1 MLAILTLLSVLA
13 LTGADQ
19 LFKHFVILRLRDRE
33 PFVLIPHVLQL
44 HYTENDGAMMGLLQG
59 KTVLMIVLA
68 LAVFA
73 VLLYLV
79 FSKKIRFGLIYCCLV
94 GILAGGLGNLIDR
107 IFRGFVVD
115 YIEVLFVRFYIF
127 NFADCLI
134 TVGAFLIVFYE
145 IYEMIRDSKQ
155 KKENAHG

>member
-1 MLAILTLLSVLA
+1 MLALFTSLSVLV

-19 LFKHFVILRLRDRE
+19 LLKHLVIQRLRDRE
-33 PFVLIPHVLQL
+33 PFVLIPHVLQF

-73 VLLYLV
+73 ILLYLV
-79 FSKKIRFGLIYCCLV
+79 FSKKIRFGLVYCCLV
-94 GILAGGLGNLIDR
+94 AILAGGLGNLIDR
-107 IFRGFVVD
+107 VFRGYVVD
-115 YIEVLFVRFYIF
+115 YIEVLFVRFYVF

-145 IYEMIRDSKQ
+145 IYEMIRESKR
-155 KKENAHG
+155 KKEIAHG

>member
-1 MLAILTLLSVLA
+1 MLPFFTLLSVLA

-19 LFKHFVILRLRDRE
+19 LIKYIVTEKLRDGA
-33 PFVLIPHVLQL
+33 PLVLIPHVLQL

-59 KTVLMIVLA
+59 KTTLMAVLA

-79 FSKKIRFGLIYCCLV
+79 FSKKIRFGLVYCCLA
-94 GILAGGLGNLIDR
+94 GILAGGLGNLLDR

-115 YIEVLFVRFYIF
+115 YIEVLFVKFYIF

-134 TVGAFLIVFYE
+134 TVGAFLIIFYE
-145 IYEMIRDSKQ
+145 LYELILDSRR
-155 KKENAHG
+155 KKEEAHG

>member
-1 MLAILTLLSVLA
+1 MLPFFTLLSVLA

-19 LFKHFVILRLRDRE
+19 LFKYIVTEKLRDGA
-33 PFVLIPHVLQL
+33 PLVLIPHVLQL

-59 KTVLMIVLA
+59 KTTLMAVLA

-79 FSKKIRFGLIYCCLV
+79 FSKKIRFGLVYCCLA
-94 GILAGGLGNLIDR
+94 GILAGGLGNLLDR

-115 YIEVLFVRFYIF
+115 YIEVLFVKFYIF

-134 TVGAFLIVFYE
+134 TVGAFLIIFYE
-145 IYEMIRDSKQ
+145 LYELIRDSRR
-155 KKENAHG
+155 KKEEAHG

>member
-44 HYTENDGAMMGLLQG
+44 QYTENDGAMMGLLQG

-79 FSKKIRFGLIYCCLV
+79 FSKRIRFGLIYCCLV
-94 GILAGGLGNLIDR
+94 AILAGGLGNLIDR

-145 IYEMIRDSKQ
+145 IYEMIRDSKK

>member
-19 LFKHFVILRLRDRE
+19 LFKHFVILHLRDRE

-79 FSKKIRFGLIYCCLV
+79 FSKRIRFGLIYCCLV
-94 GILAGGLGNLIDR
+94 AILAGGLGNLIDR

-145 IYEMIRDSKQ
+145 IYEMIRDSKK

>member
-1 MLAILTLLSVLA
+1 MLPFFTLLSVLA

-19 LFKHFVILRLRDRE
+19 LIKYIVTEKLRDGA
-33 PFVLIPHVLQL
+33 PLVLIPHVLQL

-59 KTVLMIVLA
+59 KTTLMAVLA

-79 FSKKIRFGLIYCCLV
+79 FSKMIRFGLVYCCLA
-94 GILAGGLGNLIDR
+94 GILAGGLGNLLDR

-115 YIEVLFVRFYIF
+115 YIEVLFVKFYIF

-134 TVGAFLIVFYE
+134 TVGAFLIIFYE
-145 IYEMIRDSKQ
+145 LYELIRDSRR
-155 KKENAHG
+155 KKEEAHG

>member
-1 MLAILTLLSVLA
+1 MLASLTLLSVLV

-19 LFKHFVILRLRDRE
+19 LFKLLVVQHLKDRE
-33 PFVLIPHVLQL
+33 PLVLIPKVLQL
-44 HYTENDGAMMGLLQG
+44 HYTENDGAMMGMLQG
-59 KTVLMIVLA
+59 KTTLMVLLA
-68 LAVFA
+68 LAVFV
-73 VLLYLV
+73 VLLYV
-79 FSKKIRFGLIYCCLV
+79 IFSKKIRFGLAYCALV

-134 TVGAFLIVFYE
+134 TVGAFSIIFYE
-145 IYEMIRDSKQ
+145 LYDLLRQRKTQ
-155 KKENAHG
+155 KEETDG

>member
-1 MLAILTLLSVLA
+1 MLPFFTLLSVLA

-19 LFKHFVILRLRDRE
+19 LIKYIVTEKLRDSA
-33 PFVLIPHVLQL
+33 PLFLIPHVLQL

-59 KTVLMIVLA
+59 KTTLMAVLA

-79 FSKKIRFGLIYCCLV
+79 FSKKIRFGLVYCCLA
-94 GILAGGLGNLIDR
+94 GILAGGLGNLLDR

-115 YIEVLFVRFYIF
+115 YIEVLFVKFYIF

-134 TVGAFLIVFYE
+134 TVGAFLIIFYE
-145 IYEMIRDSKQ
+145 LYELIRDSRR
-155 KKENAHG
+155 KKEEAHG

>member
-1 MLAILTLLSVLA
+1 MLPFFTLLSVLA

-19 LFKHFVILRLRDRE
+19 LIKYIVTEKLRDGA
-33 PFVLIPHVLQL
+33 PLVLIPRVLQL

-59 KTVLMIVLA
+59 KTTLMAVLA

-79 FSKKIRFGLIYCCLV
+79 FSKKIRFGLVYCCLA
-94 GILAGGLGNLIDR
+94 GILAGGLGNLLDR

-115 YIEVLFVRFYIF
+115 YIEVLFVKFYIF

-134 TVGAFLIVFYE
+134 TVGAFLIIFYE
-145 IYEMIRDSKQ
+145 LYELIHDARR
-155 KKENAHG
+155 KKEEAHG

>member
-1 MLAILTLLSVLA
+1 MLPLFTLLSVLL

-19 LFKHFVILRLRDRE
+19 LLKYVVIQNLRDRE

-44 HYTENDGAMMGLLQG
+44 HYTEHDGAMMGLLQG
-59 KTVLMIVLA
+59 KTLLMIVLA
-68 LAVFA
+68 LAVFG

-79 FSKKIRFGLIYCCLV
+79 FSKKIRFGLVYCCLV
-94 GILAGGLGNLIDR
+94 AILAGGLGNLIDR

-115 YIEVLFVRFYIF
+115 YIEALFVRFYIF

-134 TVGAFLIVFYE
+134 TVGAFLIVIYE
-145 IYEMIRDSKQ
+145 IIEMIRDGKQ
-155 KKENAHG
+155 KKVNAHG

>member
-1 MLAILTLLSVLA
+1 MLPFFTLLSVLA

-19 LFKHFVILRLRDRE
+19 LIKYIVTEKLRDGAQL
-33 PFVLIPHVLQL
+33 VLIPRVLQL

-59 KTVLMIVLA
+59 KTTLMAVLA

-79 FSKKIRFGLIYCCLV
+79 FSKKIRFGLVYCCLA
-94 GILAGGLGNLIDR
+94 GILAGGLGNLLDR

-115 YIEVLFVRFYIF
+115 YIEVLFVKFYIF

-134 TVGAFLIVFYE
+134 TVGAFLIIFYE
-145 IYEMIRDSKQ
+145 LYELIRDSRR
-155 KKENAHG
+155 KKEEAHG

>member
-1 MLAILTLLSVLA
+1 MLPFLTLVSVLV

-19 LFKHFVILRLRDRE
+19 LIKCLVVQNLRSGE
-33 PFVLIPHVLQL
+33 PLVLIPQVLQL

-59 KTVLMIVLA
+59 KTTLMAVLA
-68 LAVFA
+68 LLVFA

-79 FSKKIRFGLIYCCLV
+79 FSKKIPFGLVYCCLA
-94 GILAGGLGNLIDR
+94 GILAGGFGNLLDR

-115 YIEVLFVRFYIF
+115 YIEVLFVKFYIF

-145 IYEMIRDSKQ
+145 LYTLLHDKGR
-155 KKENAHG
+155 KKEESHG

>member
-1 MLAILTLLSVLA
+1 MLPFFTLLSVLA

-19 LFKHFVILRLRDRE
+19 LIKYIVTEKLRDGA
-33 PFVLIPHVLQL
+33 PLVLIPRVLQL

-59 KTVLMIVLA
+59 KTTLLAVLA

-79 FSKKIRFGLIYCCLV
+79 FSKKIRFGLVYCCLA
-94 GILAGGLGNLIDR
+94 GILAGGLGNLLDR

-115 YIEVLFVRFYIF
+115 YIEVLFVKFYIF

-134 TVGAFLIVFYE
+134 TVGAFLIIFYE
-145 IYEMIRDSKQ
+145 LYELIRDSRR
-155 KKENAHG
+155 KKEEAHG

>member
-1 MLAILTLLSVLA
+1 MLPFFTLLSVLA

-19 LFKHFVILRLRDRE
+19 LIKYIVTEKLRDGA
-33 PFVLIPHVLQL
+33 PLVLIPRVLQL
-44 HYTENDGAMMGLLQG
+44 HYTENDGAMMGMLQG
-59 KTVLMIVLA
+59 KTTLMAVLA

-79 FSKKIRFGLIYCCLV
+79 FSKKIRFGLVYCCLA
-94 GILAGGLGNLIDR
+94 GILAGGLGNLLDR

-115 YIEVLFVRFYIF
+115 YIEVLFVKFYIF

-134 TVGAFLIVFYE
+134 TVGAFLIIFYE
-145 IYEMIRDSKQ
+145 LYELIRDSRR
-155 KKENAHG
+155 KKEEAHG

>member
-1 MLAILTLLSVLA
+1 MLPFFTLLSVLA

-19 LFKHFVILRLRDRE
+19 LIKYIVTEKLRDGA
-33 PFVLIPHVLQL
+33 PLVLIPHVLQL

-59 KTVLMIVLA
+59 KTTLMAVLA

-79 FSKKIRFGLIYCCLV
+79 FSKKIRFGLVYCCLA
-94 GILAGGLGNLIDR
+94 GILAGGLGNLLDR

-115 YIEVLFVRFYIF
+115 YIEVLFVKFYIF

-134 TVGAFLIVFYE
+134 TVGAFLIIFYE
-145 IYEMIRDSKQ
+145 MYELIRDSRR
-155 KKENAHG
+155 KKEEAHG

>member
-1 MLAILTLLSVLA
+1 MLPIITLLSVLA

-19 LFKHFVILRLRDRE
+19 LFKQLVILRLRDRE

-44 HYTENDGAMMGLLQG
+44 RYTENDGAMMGLLQG

-79 FSKKIRFGLIYCCLV
+79 FS
-94 GILAGGLGNLIDR
+94 
-107 IFRGFVVD
+107 
-115 YIEVLFVRFYIF
+115 
-127 NFADCLI
+127 
-134 TVGAFLIVFYE
+134 
-145 IYEMIRDSKQ
+145 
-155 KKENAHG
+155 

>member
-1 MLAILTLLSVLA
+1 MLPLITLLSVLA
-13 LTGADQ
+13 LTGVDQ
-19 LFKHFVILRLRDRE
+19 LIKYVVTEKLGNGAPLVI
-33 PFVLIPHVLQL
+33 IPHVLQL

-59 KTVLMIVLA
+59 KTTLMAVLA

-79 FSKKIRFGLIYCCLV
+79 FSKRIRFGLVYCCLA
-94 GILAGGLGNLIDR
+94 GILAGGLGNLLDR

-115 YIEVLFVRFYIF
+115 YIEVLFVKFYVF

-134 TVGAFLIVFYE
+134 TVGAFLIVFWE
-145 IYEMIRDSKQ
+145 LYEMVRDSRR
-155 KKENAHG
+155 KKEETHG

>member
-1 MLAILTLLSVLA
+1 MLPFFTLLSVLA

-19 LFKHFVILRLRDRE
+19 LIKYIVTEKLRDGA
-33 PFVLIPHVLQL
+33 PLVLIPHVLQL

-59 KTVLMIVLA
+59 KTTLMAVLA

-79 FSKKIRFGLIYCCLV
+79 FSKKIRFGLVYCCLA
-94 GILAGGLGNLIDR
+94 GILAGGLGNLLDR

-115 YIEVLFVRFYIF
+115 YIEVLFVKFYIF

-134 TVGAFLIVFYE
+134 TVGAFLIIFYE
-145 IYEMIRDSKQ
+145 LYELIRDSRR
-155 KKENAHG
+155 KKEEAHG

>member
-1 MLAILTLLSVLA
+1 MLPFFTLLSVLA

-19 LFKHFVILRLRDRE
+19 LIKYIVTEKLRDGA
-33 PFVLIPHVLQL
+33 PLVLIPRVLQL

-59 KTVLMIVLA
+59 KTTLMAVLA

-79 FSKKIRFGLIYCCLV
+79 FSKKIRFGLVYCCLA
-94 GILAGGLGNLIDR
+94 GILAGGLGNLLDR

-115 YIEVLFVRFYIF
+115 YIEVLFVKFYIF

-134 TVGAFLIVFYE
+134 TVGAFLIIFYE
-145 IYEMIRDSKQ
+145 LYELIRDSRR
-155 KKENAHG
+155 KKEEAHG

>member
-79 FSKKIRFGLIYCCLV
+79 FSKRIRFGLIYCCLV
-94 GILAGGLGNLIDR
+94 AILAGGLGNLIDR

-145 IYEMIRDSKQ
+145 IYEMIRDSKK

>member
-1 MLAILTLLSVLA
+1 MLPIITLLSVLA

-19 LFKHFVILRLRDRE
+19 LFKQLVILRLRDRE

-44 HYTENDGAMMGLLQG
+44 RYTENDGAMMGLLQG

-79 FSKKIRFGLIYCCLV
+79 FSKKIRFGLIYCCLA

-145 IYEMIRDSKQ
+145 IYEMIRDSKE

>member
-1 MLAILTLLSVLA
+1 MLPLFTLLSVLC
-13 LTGADQ
+13 LTGVDQ
-19 LFKHFVILRLRDRE
+19 LLKQLVIIRLRDRE

-44 HYTENDGAMMGLLQG
+44 RYTENDGAMMGLLQG
-59 KTVLMIVLA
+59 KTLLMIVLA
-68 LAVFA
+68 VGVFA

-79 FSKKIRFGLIYCCLV
+79 FSKKIRFGLVYCCLIA
-94 GILAGGLGNLIDR
+94 ILSGGLGNLIDR
-107 IFRGFVVD
+107 VFRGFVVD

-145 IYEMIRDSKQ
+145 IYEMIRDSRQ
-155 KKENAHG
+155 KEETAHG

>member
-1 MLAILTLLSVLA
+1 MLPFFTLLSVLA

-19 LFKHFVILRLRDRE
+19 LIKYIVTEKLRDGA
-33 PFVLIPHVLQL
+33 PLVLIPHVLQL

-59 KTVLMIVLA
+59 KTTLMAVLA

-79 FSKKIRFGLIYCCLV
+79 FSKKIRFGLVYCCLA
-94 GILAGGLGNLIDR
+94 GILAGGLGNLLDR
-107 IFRGFVVD
+107 ILRGFVVD
-115 YIEVLFVRFYIF
+115 YFEVLFVKFYIF

-134 TVGAFLIVFYE
+134 TVGAFLIIFYE
-145 IYEMIRDSKQ
+145 LYELIRDSRR
-155 KKENAHG
+155 KKEEAHG

>member
-1 MLAILTLLSVLA
+1 MLALFTLLAVLV

-19 LFKHFVILRLRDRE
+19 LFKQLVILHLRDRG
-33 PFVLIPHVLQL
+33 PLVLIPRVLQL

-59 KTVLMIVLA
+59 KTVLMIMLA

-79 FSKKIRFGLIYCCLV
+79 FSKKIRFGLVYCCLTA
-94 GILAGGLGNLIDR
+94 ILAGGLGNLIDR

-145 IYEMIRDSKQ
+145 IYEIIRDSKR

>member
-1 MLAILTLLSVLA
+1 MLPLFTLLSVLA

-19 LFKHFVILRLRDRE
+19 LLKQLVIVHLRDRE
-33 PFVLIPHVLQL
+33 PIVLIPHVLQL
-44 HYTENDGAMMGLLQG
+44 HYTENDGAMMGMLQG

-68 LAVFA
+68 LAVFV

-79 FSKKIRFGLIYCCLV
+79 FSKKIRFGLVYCCLA

-134 TVGAFLIVFYE
+134 TVGAFLIVIYE
-145 IYEMIRDSKQ
+145 ICEMIRDGKK

>member
-1 MLAILTLLSVLA
+1 MLPLITLLSVLA
-13 LTGADQ
+13 LTGVDQ
-19 LFKHFVILRLRDRE
+19 LIKYVVTEKLGNGAPLVI
-33 PFVLIPHVLQL
+33 IPHVLQL

-59 KTVLMIVLA
+59 KTTLMAVLA

-79 FSKKIRFGLIYCCLV
+79 FSKKIRFGLVYCCLA
-94 GILAGGLGNLIDR
+94 GILAGGLGNLLDR

-115 YIEVLFVRFYIF
+115 YIEVLFVKFYVF

-134 TVGAFLIVFYE
+134 TVGAFLIVFWE
-145 IYEMIRDSKQ
+145 LYEMVRDSRR
-155 KKENAHG
+155 KKEETHG

>member
-1 MLAILTLLSVLA
+1 MLPLFTLLSVLV

-19 LFKHFVILRLRDRE
+19 LLKYFVIQYLRDRE

-44 HYTENDGAMMGLLQG
+44 RYTENDGAMMGLLQG

-68 LAVFA
+68 LVVFG

-79 FSKKIRFGLIYCCLV
+79 FSKKIRFGLVYCCLAA
-94 GILAGGLGNLIDR
+94 ILAGGLGNLIDR
-107 IFRGFVVD
+107 IVRGFVVD
-115 YIEVLFVRFYIF
+115 YIEVLFIRFYIF

-134 TVGAFLIVFYE
+134 TVGAFLIVIYE
-145 IYEMIRDSKQ
+145 IVEMVRDNRQ
-155 KKENAHG
+155 KKVNAHG

>member
-1 MLAILTLLSVLA
+1 MLPLFTLLSVLA

-19 LFKHFVILRLRDRE
+19 LIKYIVTEKLRDGA
-33 PFVLIPHVLQL
+33 PLVLIPHVLQL

-59 KTVLMIVLA
+59 KTTLMAVLA

-79 FSKKIRFGLIYCCLV
+79 FSKKIRFGLVYCCLA
-94 GILAGGLGNLIDR
+94 GILAGGLGNLLDR

-115 YIEVLFVRFYIF
+115 YIEVLFVKFYIF

-134 TVGAFLIVFYE
+134 TVGAFLIIFYE
-145 IYEMIRDSKQ
+145 LYELIRDSRR
-155 KKENAHG
+155 KKEEAHG

>member
-1 MLAILTLLSVLA
+1 MLPFFTLLSVLA

-19 LFKHFVILRLRDRE
+19 LIKYIVTEKLRDGA
-33 PFVLIPHVLQL
+33 PLVLIPHVLQL

-59 KTVLMIVLA
+59 KTTLMAVLA

-79 FSKKIRFGLIYCCLV
+79 FSKKIRFGLVYCCLA
-94 GILAGGLGNLIDR
+94 GILAGGLGNLLDR

-115 YIEVLFVRFYIF
+115 YIEVLFVKFYIF

-134 TVGAFLIVFYE
+134 TVGAFLIIFDEMYE
-145 IYEMIRDSKQ
+145 LIRDSRR
-155 KKENAHG
+155 KKEEAHG